1 LRVPILKLSRNIN
14 DNTNHANIHDRAQTM
29 DPFSIL
35 TGTAGLLD
43 VSFRVIGY
51 LKQVEEEAGTVEE
64 EIAALSQEI
73 NALITVHDSIEALW
87 RSNHDAAPVSPL
99 EEGADVEDL
108 WGKLASL
115 LQECRDT
122 VQKLEALLKEVIGK
136 N

>member
-1 LRVPILKLSRNIN
+1 
-14 DNTNHANIHDRAQTM
+14 M
-29 DPFSIL
+29 DPFSII

-43 VSFRVIGY
+43 GSFRVVAY
-51 LKQVEEEAGTVEE
+51 PKQVEQAARKVE

-73 NALITVHDSIEALW
+73 NALITVNDSIEALW

-115 LQECRDT
+115 LQEC
-122 VQKLEALLKEVIGK
+122 
-136 N
+136 